1 MADVPAADDDDNGYQ
16 PARQRPSRGLSRK
29 NHQSTNN
36 IKAED
41 VISVASKLVVM
52 STEAAKALN
61 PQLGDTDAMDTEA
74 RDDAHKFFSVHK
86 RPIGATVSSSR
97 SYTHT
102 TGFHLSYVRYDQA
115 KPAALFATE
124 ASVTNAFVRG
134 GIDEKLTNGRRP
146 SSVSALVWD
155 KDVLLLE
162 VAIAAHRAAQN
173 YCVDKEPPLELL
185 VNGPTLSTFDG
196 DRIKE
201 ANSWMGAVM
210 GGTLPNWLKFDEAT
224 VRVAASARPAATA

>member
-134 GIDEKLTNGRRP
+134 GIDEKNAEKAQREIRGKTCNRVSVPRRGHIRGCACGR
-146 SSVSALVWD
+146 VY
-155 KDVLLLE
+155 E
-162 VAIAAHRAAQN
+162 
-173 YCVDKEPPLELL
+173 Y
-185 VNGPTLSTFDG
+185 T
-196 DRIKE
+196 
-201 ANSWMGAVM
+201 
-210 GGTLPNWLKFDEAT
+210 
-224 VRVAASARPAATA
+224 RVYV

>member
-74 RDDAHKFFSVHK
+74 RDDAHKFFSV
-86 RPIGATVSSSR
+86 PGGAA
-97 SYTHT
+97 
-102 TGFHLSYVRYDQA
+102 QA
-115 KPAALFATE
+115 M
-124 ASVTNAFVRG
+124 
-134 GIDEKLTNGRRP
+134 
-146 SSVSALVWD
+146 
-155 KDVLLLE
+155 
-162 VAIAAHRAAQN
+162 IAAKRKLKIAERLIGTPPAQRFVLF
-173 YCVDKEPPLELL
+173 YFVL
-185 VNGPTLSTFDG
+185 F
-196 DRIKE
+196 
-201 ANSWMGAVM
+201 
-210 GGTLPNWLKFDEAT
+210 
-224 VRVAASARPAATA
+224 